1 MSTSRSDFTTWV
13 DDAVRAEF
21 EEQGYWTS
29 QTWLDLFLAGVDE
42 QPSALCVA
50 DEQAALTRAQVL
62 GAAQRLAGYM
72 AQRGVNAGDVVTV
85 AVPNWREFVVIHT
98 AVGLC
103 GAVLNPVLPRLGVPD
118 YRHILQTSRSR
129 MVFAAQSHHRESP
142 AQLCRA
148 AAEGLVSVLDVIA
161 VRSAQTD
168 DAAAS
173 LEQILSV
180 PGAEEAV
187 FPGISDARDW
197 DTVTFT
203 SGTEALPKGVIHTHQ
218 STMFGL
224 RAYIGSVLGLTTSDC
239 VFMPSPVCHA
249 SGLQWG
255 LRAALYS
262 CAPLILQ
269 DRWDPWVALSLI
281 DKHRCTYT
289 LAATPF
295 IVDLIAARE
304 ADAGCGD
311 SLRYVCSGG
320 APIPRRLVADVRR
333 AFGAQLLS
341 VFGASETYIATCAR
355 PQDGDEQLATDGIAL
370 PGVQIAIVD
379 EDGAEVA
386 AGVDGEITN
395 RGPNT
400 FLGYL
405 GDPALTQRAFRGSWY
420 RFGDLATMDGDG
432 RIRVTGRVKDIVI
445 RGGENISARE
455 IEELLADHPG
465 IGAVAVVGY
474 PDARLGERCC
484 AVVVPAVAAAA
495 PTLAD
500 LCSFLRQRG
509 VAKFK
514 LPERLCLADSL
525 PLTATGKV
533 KKAELRALVAN
544 PRPVTGRRGGR
555 NATRGYGIQDKRPK
569 RARAKRSGDG
579 ERRTSVSTDAGTEAL
594 ASTPPQRGDQ
604 RGNQLADTLRRET
617 PLGNQ
622 IADTLRRE
630 ILLGVLPSGTQASQQ
645 QLCERFGTSRM
656 PVRDALRELVHE
668 GLMTLDSAR
677 HIVVAPLSKQDL
689 LDAFTIEG
697 VLTGMAAERASQRAS
712 AADLD
717 SLEKLHQ
724 AMLDA
729 AEQNRQTAMVE
740 LNWSFHRK
748 INHLSGSRKL
758 IVALRKVS
766 VDLPRDFLEQV
777 PEWNVTSNADHAQ
790 ILAAMRLGKHK
801 AAGKYMAEH
810 VSRSGRGL
818 VEHLSAHGVQFD

>member
-1 MSTSRSDFTTWV
+1 MSTNRSDFATWV
-13 DDAVRAEF
+13 DDAIRAEF
-21 EEQGYWTS
+21 EEHGHWTS
-29 QTWLDLFLAGVDE
+29 ATWLDLFLASADG

-50 DEQAALTRAQVL
+50 DEQAALTRAQML
-62 GAAQRLAGYM
+62 GAARRLADYM
-72 AQRGVNAGDVVTV
+72 ARRGIDTGDVVTV
-85 AVPNWREFVVIHT
+85 AVPNWWEFVVIHT
-98 AVGLC
+98 AVGLL

-118 YRHILQTSRSR
+118 YRHILQTSQSR

-142 AQLCRA
+142 VELCRA
-148 AAEGLVSVLDVIA
+148 AADGVASVLDVIA
-161 VRSAQTD
+161 VRAPQTKD
-168 DAAAS
+168 DAAS
-173 LEQILSV
+173 FEQILSV
-180 PGAEEAV
+180 PVDDDAV
-187 FPGISDARDW
+187 FPGIRDARDW

-203 SGTEALPKGVIHTHQ
+203 SGTESAPKGVIHTHQ

-224 RAYIGSVLGLTTSDC
+224 RAYVGSVLSLTASDC

-255 LRAALYS
+255 LRAALFS

-269 DRWDPWVALSLI
+269 DRWDPQIALSLI
-281 DKHRCTYT
+281 DKHQCTYT

-304 ADAGCGD
+304 TDAGRGE
-311 SLRYVCSGG
+311 SLRYICSGG
-320 APIPRRLVADVRR
+320 APIPRHLVGGVRR

-341 VFGASETYIATCAR
+341 VFGASETYVATCTR
-355 PQDGDEQLATDGIAL
+355 PQDSDEQLATDGIAL
-370 PGVQIAIVD
+370 DGVKIAIVD
-379 EDGAEVA
+379 QDGTEVA
-386 AGVDGEITN
+386 AGVEGEITS

-420 RFGDLATMDGDG
+420 RFGDLATMDRDG

-455 IEELLADHPG
+455 IEDLLTDHPG
-465 IGAVAVVGY
+465 IAAVAVVGY
-474 PDARLGERCC
+474 PDDRLGERCC
-484 AVVVPAVAAAA
+484 AVVVPAIGAAA
-495 PTLAD
+495 PTLED

-509 VAKFK
+509 AAKFK
-514 LPERLCLADSL
+514 LPERLHLVEAL

-533 KKAELRALVAN
+533 KKAELRALLAN
-544 PRPVTGRRGGR
+544 GQPVTGQRGDR
-555 NATRGYGIQDKRPK
+555 HPEQGYGIQDEEHKEPKQARKR
-569 RARAKRSGDG
+569 RSAARN
-579 ERRTSVSTDAGTEAL
+579 RRTSMSVNAGLDAL
-594 ASTPPQRGDQ
+594 SSTPLQRD
-604 RGNQLADTLRRET
+604 

-630 ILLGVLPSGTQASQQ
+630 ILLGVLSPGTQVSQQ

-656 PVRDALRELVHE
+656 PVRDALRELVQE

-717 SLEKLHQ
+717 SLERLHE
-724 AMLDA
+724 AMLEA
-729 AEQNRQTAMVE
+729 AQGNHQNAMVE

-748 INHLSGSRKL
+748 INHMSGSRKL
-758 IVALRKVS
+758 ILALRKVS

-777 PEWNVTSNADHAQ
+777 PEWNVTSNADHAR
-790 ILAAMRLGKHK
+790 ILAAMRAGKHK
-801 AAGKYMAEH
+801 AAGKCMTEH
-810 VSRSGRGL
+810 VTVSGRGL
-818 VEHLSAHGVQFD
+818 VEHLTAHGVQFD

>member
-1 MSTSRSDFTTWV
+1 MSTNRSDFATWV
-13 DDAVRAEF
+13 DDAIRAEF
-21 EEQGYWTS
+21 EERGYWTS
-29 QTWLDLFLAGVDE
+29 QTWLDLFLASADE

-62 GAAQRLAGYM
+62 GAARRLAQDM
-72 AQRGVNAGDVVTV
+72 RRRGVDTGDVVTV
-85 AVPNWREFVVIHT
+85 AVPNWWEFVVIHA
-98 AVGLC
+98 AVGLL

-118 YRHILQTSRSR
+118 YRHILQTSQSR

-142 AQLCRA
+142 VELCRE
-148 AAEGLVSVLDVIA
+148 AAEGLASVLDVIA
-161 VRSAQTD
+161 VRTSQTED
-168 DAAAS
+168 GATS
-173 LEQILSV
+173 LERILSV
-180 PGAEEAV
+180 PVDDDAV
-187 FPGISDARDW
+187 FPGIGDARDW

-203 SGTEALPKGVIHTHQ
+203 SGTESLPKGVIHTHQ

-224 RAYIGSVLGLTTSDC
+224 RAYIGSVLGLTASDC

-262 CAPLILQ
+262 SAPLILQ
-269 DRWDPWVALSLI
+269 DRWDPRIALSLI

-304 ADAGCGD
+304 TGAGRGD

-320 APIPRRLVADVRR
+320 APIPRRLVGDVRR

-341 VFGASETYIATCAR
+341 VFGASETYVATCAR
-355 PQDGDEQLATDGIAL
+355 PQDGDEQLATDGMAL
-370 PGVQIAIVD
+370 PGVRIAIVD

-386 AGVDGEITN
+386 AGVEGEITN

-405 GDPALTQRAFRGSWY
+405 GDPALTQRAFRDSWY
-420 RFGDLATMDGDG
+420 RFGDLATMDPDG

-465 IGAVAVVGY
+465 VAAVAVVGY

-484 AVVVPAVAAAA
+484 AVVVPAVASAA
-495 PTLAD
+495 PTLDD
-500 LCSFLRQRG
+500 LCSFLRERG
-509 VAKFK
+509 LAKFK
-514 LPERLCLADSL
+514 LPERLCLVEAL

-533 KKAELRALVAN
+533 KKAELRAAVAH
-544 PRPVTGRRGGR
+544 PRRK
-555 NATRGYGIQDKRPK
+555 RGYGIQDEAPK
-569 RARAKRSGDG
+569 RSRARRSAAVD
-579 ERRTSVSTDAGTEAL
+579 RRTPVSVDAGQAGLT
-594 ASTPPQRGDQ
+594 SPPLQRD
-604 RGNQLADTLRRET
+604 

-630 ILLGVLPSGTQASQQ
+630 ILLGVLPPGTQASQQ
-645 QLCERFGTSRM
+645 QLCQRFGTSRM

-717 SLEKLHQ
+717 SLERLHQ
-724 AMLDA
+724 AMLEA
-729 AEQNRQTAMVE
+729 AEQNRQAAMVE

-748 INHLSGSRKL
+748 INHMSGSRKL

-766 VDLPRDFLEQV
+766 VALPRDFLEQV
-777 PEWNVTSNADHAQ
+777 PEWTVTSNEDHAR
-790 ILAAMRLGKHK
+790 ILGAMRAGKHK
-801 AAGKYMAEH
+801 AAGKYMSEH
-810 VSRSGRGL
+810 VTESGRGL
-818 VEHLSAHGVQFD
+818 VEHLIAHGVQFD